1 MLESAERRDA
11 ASARAW
17 MPCSTMRG
25 EPKFNLVAAW
35 SVDRLGRSLP
45 DLLSML
51 GELEAVGCDLYL
63 DQQAVEP
70 TTPAGRALFQMMG
83 VFAEFE
89 RAMIRERV
97 MAGLATAK
105 DAGKVLGR
113 PRVDAAIEKKIAG
126 LLANGM
132 GQIRAAK
139 TLGCG
144 VSTVQRVARSLRSVR
159 EAGGG
164 ASSLTT

>member
-1 MLESAERRDA
+1 
-11 ASARAW
+11 
-17 MPCSTMRG
+17 
-25 EPKFNLVAAW
+25 
-35 SVDRLGRSLP
+35 
-45 DLLSML
+45 
-51 GELEAVGCDLYL
+51 
-63 DQQAVEP
+63 
-70 TTPAGRALFQMMG
+70 MMG

-164 ASSLTT
+164 ASRLTT